1 MMFEEYVDDID
12 TKNVSVNNI
21 SVPEKE
27 GDDYLIQLHRERR
40 FLYDKSHRDFRDN
53 ELKNNAW
60 KEISSIMQNKNM
72 GKYRSFLQH
81 NSITIK

>member
-1 MMFEEYVDDID
+1 MITSYNYIEKEDFEEF
-12 TKNVSVNNI
+12 T
-21 SVPEKE
+21 EE
-27 GDDYLIQLHRERR
+27 
-40 FLYDKSHRDFRDN
+40 LYDKSHRDFRDN